1 MFLLVYSTIKIR
13 DAQRLPLHLQPWKDQ
28 LKSFQYRLR
37 RLQSQLVILP
47 CKNAGRKKK
56 IRLWSTLFSS
66 STPKMIHVIE
76 KKILPPSEERS
87 TGKENFWLNDDTH
100 GLFFFLSKNVSSTEK
115 WSSSFQREFPHP
127 RSDKV
132 FSTRAVISQ
141 HSNRRFRHLTLQL
154 HHQRRQ
160 FYKQEEEWFQNF
172 SAVKKDFEHDRQHV
186 NNVTRVAISESED
199 FER

>member
-1 MFLLVYSTIKIR
+1 MRKFNFLDDEKVKREKGKIEAGHRTSPLHKTFFLRIFIQMFLLVYSTIKIR
-13 DAQRLPLHLQPWKDQ
+13 DAQRLPLHLQPRKDQ

-87 TGKENFWLNDDTH
+87 TEKENFWLNDDTH
-100 GLFFFLSKNVSSTEK
+100 GLFSSRKTSRLQKNEA
-115 WSSSFQREFPHP
+115 P
-127 RSDKV
+127 RSNANFRFQDPTR
-132 FSTRAVISQ
+132 FSVQEQSSLNTRIVDSGI
-141 HSNRRFRHLTLQL
+141 
-154 HHQRRQ
+154 
-160 FYKQEEEWFQNF
+160 
-172 SAVKKDFEHDRQHV
+172 
-186 NNVTRVAISESED
+186 
-199 FER
+199 